1 MEISHILIK
10 VDATSDISTSEKE
23 DLETA
28 AEAKAKDIIEKLNNG
43 EKFEDL
49 AKEYSDDTAT
59 KESGGSLGK
68 VNYIDNYDENFMEGA
83 VNLEVGEYSKEPV
96 KSQYGYHIIYKTAQD
111 EKKELSEIRDDIIT
125 IIAEE
130 KIENDTNFSTIALLK
145 LRENKIYTPVLILT
159 AKDSISDKLKGFRYG
174 ADDYLV
180 KPFEVEELIAR
191 LNAIIRRT
199 KGNYQDE
206 LLEFK
211 DLKINTQKR
220 NITIKDEEI
229 TLQGKQF
236 DILEYLVTSK
246 NKILTKEQIFDKVW
260 SFNSFTTTNVVEV
273 YTSELRK
280 SLKKYGYD
288 KYIKTIRGVGYML
301 SEK

>member
-1 MEISHILIK
+1 M
-10 VDATSDISTSEKE
+10 
-23 DLETA
+23 
-28 AEAKAKDIIEKLNNG
+28 
-43 EKFEDL
+43 
-49 AKEYSDDTAT
+49 
-59 KESGGSLGK
+59 
-68 VNYIDNYDENFMEGA
+68 
-83 VNLEVGEYSKEPV
+83 
-96 KSQYGYHIIYKTAQD
+96 
-111 EKKELSEIRDDIIT
+111 R
-125 IIAEE
+125 
-130 KIENDTNFSTIALLK
+130 
-145 LRENKIYTPVLILT
+145 
-159 AKDSISDKLKGFRYG
+159 
-174 ADDYLV
+174 
-180 KPFEVEELIAR
+180 
-191 LNAIIRRT
+191 
-199 KGNYQDE
+199 
-206 LLEFK
+206 EFK

-280 SLKKYGYD
+280 ALKKYGYD